1 MSRATTQDSIRFD
14 NDNNDN
20 IKFVI
25 RVNVK
30 IIDE

>member
-30 IIDE
+30 IIEE